1 MLGNV
6 SFVKLISISA
16 INTRQCCLSICNLV
30 YFKSAYNF
38 PQQSGNNETYTI
50 ILSYQQEY
58 SKFISYWD
66 GAFCL
71 VSH

>member
-1 MLGNV
+1 MLCIE
-6 SFVKLISISA
+6 SFVKLSSISA
-16 INTRQCCLSICNLV
+16 IDKRQCCLSICNLV
-30 YFKSAYNF
+30 YVKSAYNF

-58 SKFISYWD
+58 SKG